1 MLLDQESREEDIK
14 PWNMDINSFCMLM
27 HLSQFA
33 SSLFPLA
40 GIIMPIV
47 MWQQFKK
54 DSSIIHEN
62 GKQIM
67 NFMLTTFL
75 VGIVFTL
82 GIVAMVMTLFT
93 NASTDQSQAA
103 FSAMGIVTILIFVGG
118 FSIAYVVFIILAA
131 IKAYNGQVG
140 KYPLTIRFI
149 R

>member
-33 SSLFPLA
+33 SSVFPLA

-82 GIVAMVMTLFT
+82 GLVAVVMTLFT
-93 NASTDQSQAA
+93 NAASDQSPAI
-103 FSAMGIVTILIFVGG
+103 FSAMGLITILIFGAG
-118 FSIAYVVFIILAA
+118 FGIAYVVFIILAA
-131 IKAYNGQVG
+131 IKAYHGHVG

>member
-1 MLLDQESREEDIK
+1 MLLDQESKEDIR
-14 PWNMDINSFCMLM
+14 PWNMDTNSFCMLM

-33 SSLFPLA
+33 SSVFPLA

-54 DSSIIHEN
+54 DSSVIHEN

-82 GIVAMVMTLFT
+82 GIVAVVMTLFNNT
-93 NASTDQSQAA
+93 STDQREAA
-103 FSAMGIVTILIFVGG
+103 ISAMGIVTILLFAAG

>member
-1 MLLDQESREEDIK
+1 
-14 PWNMDINSFCMLM
+14 MDTNSFCMLM

-33 SSLFPLA
+33 SSVFPLA

-54 DSSIIHEN
+54 DSSVIHEN

-82 GIVAMVMTLFT
+82 GIVAVVKTLYT
-93 NASTDQSQAA
+93 NASTEQGEAT
-103 FSAMGIVTILIFVGG
+103 FSAMGIVTILLFAAG

>member
-1 MLLDQESREEDIK
+1 MLLDQESKEDIR
-14 PWNMDINSFCMLM
+14 PWNMDTNSFCMLM

-33 SSLFPLA
+33 SSVFPLA

-54 DSSIIHEN
+54 DSSVIHEN

-67 NFMLTTFL
+67 NFMLTSFL

-82 GIVAMVMTLFT
+82 GIVAVVMTLFNNT
-93 NASTDQSQAA
+93 STDQGEAA
-103 FSAMGIVTILIFVGG
+103 FSAMGIVTILLFAAG

>member
-1 MLLDQESREEDIK
+1 MLLDQESKEDIR
-14 PWNMDINSFCMLM
+14 PWNMDTNSFCMLM

-33 SSLFPLA
+33 SSVFPLA

-54 DSSIIHEN
+54 DSSVIHEN

-82 GIVAMVMTLFT
+82 GIVAVVMTFYT
-93 NASTDQSQAA
+93 NASTDQREAA
-103 FSAMGIVTILIFVGG
+103 FSAMGIVTILLFAAG

>member
-1 MLLDQESREEDIK
+1 MLLDQESKEDIR
-14 PWNMDINSFCMLM
+14 PWNMDTNSFCMLM

-33 SSLFPLA
+33 SSVFPLA

-54 DSSIIHEN
+54 DSSVIHEN

-82 GIVAMVMTLFT
+82 GIVAVVMTLFNNT
-93 NASTDQSQAA
+93 STDQREAA
-103 FSAMGIVTILIFVGG
+103 FSAMGIVTILLFAAG

>member
-1 MLLDQESREEDIK
+1 MLLDQESKEDIR
-14 PWNMDINSFCMLM
+14 PWNMDTNSFCMLM

-33 SSLFPLA
+33 SSVFPLA

-54 DSSIIHEN
+54 DSSVIHEN

-82 GIVAMVMTLFT
+82 GMVAVVMTLFT
-93 NASTDQSQAA
+93 NAASDQIPAA
-103 FSAMGIVTILIFVGG
+103 FSAMGIVTILLFAAG

>member
-1 MLLDQESREEDIK
+1 MLLDQESKEDIR
-14 PWNMDINSFCMLM
+14 PWNMDTNSFCLLM

-33 SSLFPLA
+33 SSVFPLA

-82 GIVAMVMTLFT
+82 GIVAVVMTLFN
-93 NASTDQSQAA
+93 NASTDQSQAV
-103 FSAMGIVTILIFVGG
+103 FSSMGIVTILLFAAG

-131 IKAYNGQVG
+131 IKAYHGHVG

>member
-1 MLLDQESREEDIK
+1 MLLDQESKEDIR
-14 PWNMDINSFCMLM
+14 PWNMDTNSFCMLL

-33 SSLFPLA
+33 SSVFPLA

-54 DSSIIHEN
+54 DSSVIHEN

-82 GIVAMVMTLFT
+82 GIVAVVMTLYT
-93 NASTDQSQAA
+93 NASTNQREAA
-103 FSAMGIVTILIFVGG
+103 FSAMGIVTILLFAAG

>member
-1 MLLDQESREEDIK
+1 MLLDQESKEDIR

-33 SSLFPLA
+33 SSVFPLA

-82 GIVAMVMTLFT
+82 GIVAVVMTLFT
-93 NASTDQSQAA
+93 NASTDQSQAV
-103 FSAMGIVTILIFVGG
+103 FSSMGIVTILLFAAG

-131 IKAYNGQVG
+131 IKAYHGHVG

>member
-33 SSLFPLA
+33 SSFFPLA
-40 GIIMPIV
+40 GIIMPII

-82 GIVAMVMTLFT
+82 GMVAVVMTLFT
-93 NASTDQSQAA
+93 NAASDQSQAI
-103 FSAMGIVTILIFVGG
+103 FSAMGLITILIFAAG
-118 FSIAYVVFIILAA
+118 FGIAYVVFIILAA
-131 IKAYNGQVG
+131 IKAYHGHVG

>member
-1 MLLDQESREEDIK
+1 MLLDQESKEDIR
-14 PWNMDINSFCMLM
+14 PWNMDTNSFCMLM

-33 SSLFPLA
+33 SSVFPLA
-40 GIIMPIV
+40 GIVMPIV

-82 GIVAMVMTLFT
+82 GIVAVVMTLFT

>member
-1 MLLDQESREEDIK
+1 MLLDQESKEDIR
-14 PWNMDINSFCMLM
+14 PWNMDTNSFCMLM

-33 SSLFPLA
+33 SSVFPLA

-54 DSSIIHEN
+54 DSSVIHEN

-82 GIVAMVMTLFT
+82 GIVAVVMTLFT

-103 FSAMGIVTILIFVGG
+103 FSAMGVVTVLIFAGG

-131 IKAYNGQVG
+131 IKAYNGQLG

>member
-14 PWNMDINSFCMLM
+14 PWNMDLNSFCMLM

-33 SSLFPLA
+33 SSVFPLA

-54 DSSIIHEN
+54 DSSAIHEN

-82 GIVAMVMTLFT
+82 GLVAVVMTLFT
-93 NASTDQSQAA
+93 NATSDQSPAI
-103 FSAMGIVTILIFVGG
+103 FSAMGLITILIFAAG
-118 FSIAYVVFIILAA
+118 FGIAYVVFIILAA
-131 IKAYNGQVG
+131 IKAYHGHVG

>member
-1 MLLDQESREEDIK
+1 MLLEQESKEDIR
-14 PWNMDINSFCMLM
+14 PWNMDTNSFCMLM

-33 SSLFPLA
+33 SSVFPLA

-54 DSSIIHEN
+54 DSSVIHEN

-82 GIVAMVMTLFT
+82 GIVAVVMTLYT
-93 NASTDQSQAA
+93 NASTNQREAA
-103 FSAMGIVTILIFVGG
+103 FSAMGIVTILLFAAG

>member
-14 PWNMDINSFCMLM
+14 PWNMDLNSFCMLM

-33 SSLFPLA
+33 SSVFPLA

-54 DSSIIHEN
+54 DSSAIHEN

-82 GIVAMVMTLFT
+82 GIVAVVMTLFT
-93 NASTDQSQAA
+93 NAASDQSPAL
-103 FSAMGIVTILIFVGG
+103 FSAMGLITILIFAAG
-118 FSIAYVVFIILAA
+118 FGIAYVVFIILSA
-131 IKAYNGQVG
+131 IKAYHGHVG

>member
-14 PWNMDINSFCMLM
+14 PWNMDLNSFCMLM

-33 SSLFPLA
+33 SSVFPLA

-82 GIVAMVMTLFT
+82 GIVAVVMTLFT
-93 NASTDQSQAA
+93 NATSDQSPAL
-103 FSAMGIVTILIFVGG
+103 FSAMGLITILIFAAG
-118 FSIAYVVFIILAA
+118 FGIAYVVFIILAA
-131 IKAYNGQVG
+131 IKAYHGHVG

>member
-1 MLLDQESREEDIK
+1 MLLDQESKEDIR
-14 PWNMDINSFCMLM
+14 PWNMDTNSFCMLM

-33 SSLFPLA
+33 SSVFPLA

-82 GIVAMVMTLFT
+82 GIVAVVMTLFT
-93 NASTDQSQAA
+93 NASTDQSQAV
-103 FSAMGIVTILIFVGG
+103 FSSMGIVTILLFAAG

>member
-1 MLLDQESREEDIK
+1 MLLDQESKEDIR
-14 PWNMDINSFCMLM
+14 PWNMDTNSFCMLM

-33 SSLFPLA
+33 SSVFPLA

-54 DSSIIHEN
+54 DSSVIHEN

-82 GIVAMVMTLFT
+82 GIVAVVMTLFT

-103 FSAMGIVTILIFVGG
+103 FSAMGIVTILIFAGG

-131 IKAYNGQVG
+131 IKAYNGQLG

>member
-33 SSLFPLA
+33 SSVFPLA

-54 DSSIIHEN
+54 DSSAIHEN

-82 GIVAMVMTLFT
+82 GIVAVVMTLFT
-93 NASTDQSQAA
+93 NAASDQSPAL
-103 FSAMGIVTILIFVGG
+103 FSAMGLITILIFAAG
-118 FSIAYVVFIILAA
+118 FGIAYVVFIILAA
-131 IKAYNGQVG
+131 IKAYHGHVG

>member
-1 MLLDQESREEDIK
+1 MLLDQESKEDIR
-14 PWNMDINSFCMLM
+14 PWNMDTNSFCMLM
-27 HLSQFA
+27 HLSQFT
-33 SSLFPLA
+33 SSVFPLA

-54 DSSIIHEN
+54 DSSVIHEN

-82 GIVAMVMTLFT
+82 GIVAVVMTLYT
-93 NASTDQSQAA
+93 NASTDQRQAA
-103 FSAMGIVTILIFVGG
+103 FSAMGIVTILLFAAGL
-118 FSIAYVVFIILAA
+118 SIAYVVFIILAA

>member
-1 MLLDQESREEDIK
+1 MLLDQESREDIR
-14 PWNMDINSFCMLM
+14 PWNMDTNSFCMLM

-33 SSLFPLA
+33 SSVFPLA

-54 DSSIIHEN
+54 DSSAIHEN

-82 GIVAMVMTLFT
+82 GIVAVVMTLFT
-93 NASTDQSQAA
+93 NESTDQSQAL
-103 FSAMGIVTILIFVGG
+103 FSAMGLITILIFAAG
-118 FSIAYVVFIILAA
+118 FGIAYVVFIILAA
-131 IKAYNGQVG
+131 IKAYHGHVG

>member
-1 MLLDQESREEDIK
+1 MLLDQESKEDIR
-14 PWNMDINSFCMLM
+14 PWNMDTNSFCMLM

-33 SSLFPLA
+33 SSVFPLA

-54 DSSIIHEN
+54 DSSVIHEN

-82 GIVAMVMTLFT
+82 GIVAVVMTLYT
-93 NASTDQSQAA
+93 NASTNQREAA
-103 FSAMGIVTILIFVGG
+103 LSAMGIVTILLFAAG

>member
-14 PWNMDINSFCMLM
+14 PWNMDLNSFCMLM

-33 SSLFPLA
+33 SSVFPLA

-54 DSSIIHEN
+54 DSSAIHEN

-75 VGIVFTL
+75 GGIVFTL
-82 GIVAMVMTLFT
+82 GIVAVVMTLFT
-93 NASTDQSQAA
+93 NAASDQSPAL
-103 FSAMGIVTILIFVGG
+103 FSAMGLITILIFAAG
-118 FSIAYVVFIILAA
+118 FGIAYVVFIILAA
-131 IKAYNGQVG
+131 IKAYHGHVG

>member
-1 MLLDQESREEDIK
+1 MLLDQESKEDIR
-14 PWNMDINSFCMLM
+14 PWNMDLNSFCMLM

-33 SSLFPLA
+33 SSVFPLA

-54 DSSIIHEN
+54 DSSVIHEN

-82 GIVAMVMTLFT
+82 GIVAVVMTLFN
-93 NASTDQSQAA
+93 NASTDQREAA
-103 FSAMGIVTILIFVGG
+103 FSAMGIVTILLFAAG

>member
-1 MLLDQESREEDIK
+1 MLLDQESKEDIR
-14 PWNMDINSFCMLM
+14 PWNMDSNSFCMLM

-33 SSLFPLA
+33 SSVFPLA

-54 DSSIIHEN
+54 DSNVIHEN

-82 GIVAMVMTLFT
+82 GIVAVVMTLYT
-93 NASTDQSQAA
+93 NASSDQGEAT
-103 FSAMGIVTILIFVGG
+103 FSAMGIVTILLFAAG
-118 FSIAYVVFIILAA
+118 FSIAYVVFIILAS
-131 IKAYNGQVG
+131 IKAYNGQLG

>member
-1 MLLDQESREEDIK
+1 MLLDQESKEDIR
-14 PWNMDINSFCMLM
+14 PWNMDTNSFCMLM

-33 SSLFPLA
+33 SSVFPLA

-82 GIVAMVMTLFT
+82 GIVAVVMTLFT
-93 NASTDQSQAA
+93 NASTDQSQAV
-103 FSAMGIVTILIFVGG
+103 FSSMGIVTILLFAAG

-131 IKAYNGQVG
+131 IKAYHGHVG

>member
-14 PWNMDINSFCMLM
+14 PWNMDLNSFCMLM

-33 SSLFPLA
+33 SSFFPLA
-40 GIIMPIV
+40 GIIMPII

-54 DSSIIHEN
+54 DSSVIHEN

-82 GIVAMVMTLFT
+82 GIVAVVMTLFT
-93 NASTDQSQAA
+93 NAASDQSPAL
-103 FSAMGIVTILIFVGG
+103 FSAMGIVTILIFAGG

-131 IKAYNGQVG
+131 IKAYHGHVG

>member
-1 MLLDQESREEDIK
+1 MLLDQESKEDIR
-14 PWNMDINSFCMLM
+14 PWNMDTNSFCMLM

-33 SSLFPLA
+33 SSVFPLA

-54 DSSIIHEN
+54 DSSVIYEN

-82 GIVAMVMTLFT
+82 GIVAVVMTLFT
-93 NASTDQSQAA
+93 NTSTDQREAA
-103 FSAMGIVTILIFVGG
+103 FSAMGIVTILLFAAG

-131 IKAYNGQVG
+131 IKAYHGHVG

>member
-1 MLLDQESREEDIK
+1 MLLDQESKEDIR
-14 PWNMDINSFCMLM
+14 PWNMDTNSFCMLM

-33 SSLFPLA
+33 SSVFPLA

-54 DSSIIHEN
+54 DSSGIHEN

-82 GIVAMVMTLFT
+82 GIVAVVMTLYT
-93 NASTDQSQAA
+93 NASTDQGEAT
-103 FSAMGIVTILIFVGG
+103 FSAMGIVTILLFAAG

>member
-1 MLLDQESREEDIK
+1 MLLDQESKEDIR
-14 PWNMDINSFCMLM
+14 PWNMDTNSFCMLM

-33 SSLFPLA
+33 SSVFPLA

-54 DSSIIHEN
+54 DSSVIHEN

-82 GIVAMVMTLFT
+82 GIVAVVMTLYT
-93 NASTDQSQAA
+93 NASTNQREAA
-103 FSAMGIVTILIFVGG
+103 FSAMGIVTILLFAAG

>member
-1 MLLDQESREEDIK
+1 MLLDQESKEDIR
-14 PWNMDINSFCMLM
+14 PWNMDTNSFCLLM

-33 SSLFPLA
+33 SSVFPLA

-82 GIVAMVMTLFT
+82 GIVAVVMTLFN
-93 NASTDQSQAA
+93 NASTDQSQAV
-103 FSAMGIVTILIFVGG
+103 FSSMGIVTILLFAAG

-131 IKAYNGQVG
+131 IKAYHGHVG
-140 KYPLTIRFI
+140 KYP
-149 R
+149 

>member
-1 MLLDQESREEDIK
+1 MLLDQESKEDIR
-14 PWNMDINSFCMLM
+14 PWNMDTNSFCMLM

-33 SSLFPLA
+33 SSVFPLA

-82 GIVAMVMTLFT
+82 GIVAVVMTLFT
-93 NASTDQSQAA
+93 NASTDQSQAV
-103 FSAMGIVTILIFVGG
+103 FSSMGIVTILLFAAG
-118 FSIAYVVFIILAA
+118 FGIAYVVFIILAA
-131 IKAYNGQVG
+131 IKAYHGHVG

>member
-1 MLLDQESREEDIK
+1 MLLDQESKEDIR
-14 PWNMDINSFCMLM
+14 PWNMDTNSFCMLM

-33 SSLFPLA
+33 SSVFPLA

-54 DSSIIHEN
+54 DSSVIHEN

-82 GIVAMVMTLFT
+82 GIVAVVMTLFT
-93 NASTDQSQAA
+93 NAASDQSPAL
-103 FSAMGIVTILIFVGG
+103 FSAMGLITILIFAAG

-131 IKAYNGQVG
+131 IKAYHGHVG

>member
-1 MLLDQESREEDIK
+1 MLLDQESKEDIR
-14 PWNMDINSFCMLM
+14 PWNMDTNSFCMLM

-33 SSLFPLA
+33 SSVFPLA
-40 GIIMPIV
+40 GIIMPIF

-54 DSSIIHEN
+54 DTSIIHEN

-82 GIVAMVMTLFT
+82 GIVAVVMTLFT